1 MKQSRGGGDPE
12 QAAELDRQYK
22 AMEQSLRAYVDQRL
36 AARGETTRPAP
47 RRDLLGLVPVAIVAL
62 AALGLA
68 AWPLFRKPVEP
79 APLQNIEAP
88 VTPNEPETREPES
101 PAPPPANPIRAAV
114 ASGEADGQWAV
125 SLKNVM
131 EQHGA
136 IAAAAM
142 RAPNDATLDAFARR
156 VEAGQRLTQAERAKA
171 RMLLLEA
178 IAGAK
183 GRALTP
189 EVISRLR
196 ATYSVTTRSTD
207 KTNADLQSEIILRW
221 MEAQAR

>member
-1 MKQSRGGGDPE
+1 MKQSRGAGDPE

-36 AARGETTRPAP
+36 AARGETAKPAP
-47 RRDLLGLVPVAIVAL
+47 GRELLWLVPVAIVAL

-68 AWPLFRKPVEP
+68 AWPYLRKPVEP
-79 APLQNIEAP
+79 APVQSVEVP
-88 VTPNEPETREPES
+88 VTETREPEA
-101 PAPPPANPIRAAV
+101 PAPAPPANPIRTAV
-114 ASGEADGQWAV
+114 ANGEADGQWAV

-142 RAPNDATLDAFARR
+142 RAANDTTLDGFARR

-171 RMLLLEA
+171 RMVLLEA